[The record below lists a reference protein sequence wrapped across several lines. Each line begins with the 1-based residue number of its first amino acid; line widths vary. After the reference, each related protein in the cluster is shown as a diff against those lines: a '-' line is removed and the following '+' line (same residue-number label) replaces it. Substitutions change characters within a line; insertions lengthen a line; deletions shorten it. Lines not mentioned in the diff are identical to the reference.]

1 MLGTPL
7 VMVWE
12 VMVAM
17 DMGDMV
23 ATELVM
29 GMEEDME
36 QVMDMAEDIGGKLE
50 LSNNVV

>member
-29 GMEEDME
+29 GMVDME
-36 QVMDMAEDIGGKLE
+36 QVMVMAEDIGDKLE

>member
-29 GMEEDME
+29 GMEDME
-36 QVMDMAEDIGGKLE
+36 QVMDMAEDIGDKLE
-50 LSNNVV
+50 ILNNVV